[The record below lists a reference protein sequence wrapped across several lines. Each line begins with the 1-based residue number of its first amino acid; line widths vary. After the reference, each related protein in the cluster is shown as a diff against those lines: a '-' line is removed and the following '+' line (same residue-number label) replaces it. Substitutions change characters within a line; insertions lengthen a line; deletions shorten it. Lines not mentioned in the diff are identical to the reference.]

1 MSAARRNAETILKQ
15 SQKRQETF
23 RNEQKQAQD
32 AMMEKTVRLRELRL
46 ATEASDAEAAAEAA
60 AASPA
65 PRKRAKV
72 RRSKQT

>member
-23 RNEQKQAQD
+23 RNEQKQATD
-32 AMMEKTVRLRELRL
+32 ARMEKTARLRELRL
-46 ATEASDAEAAAEAA
+46 AKEIADAEAAAAA
-60 AASPA
+60 PPPAA
-65 PRKRAKV
+65 KRPKA